1 MYRKLKKVNSPKI
14 NNPIKKWTTD
24 VIIIF
29 LKKVKMAKNTHEKIL
44 TILGY
49 KGNANHTTLRLHLT
63 PIIIN
68 YHQEHQQ

>member
-1 MYRKLKKVNSPKI
+1 
-14 NNPIKKWTTD
+14 
-24 VIIIF
+24 
-29 LKKVKMAKNTHEKIL
+29 MAKNTHEKIL